1 MRDGSSGTAPTFS
14 SLPGVASLAE
24 RYDGFILDL
33 WGVVHDGIRPYP
45 GVVACLERLRCAG
58 KKVCL
63 LSNAPRRREA
73 VVEKLREM
81 AVPPDLYDHLY
92 TSGDAT
98 YEHLA
103 ERPDNWY
110 RALGRRLY
118 HLGPERDASV
128 YRGLD
133 YDLVA
138 APADADFIV
147 ATGIDQDDETLGNHE
162 PVLVQSAAR
171 ALPMICANPDLVVNS
186 GDRIVLCAG
195 TLAARYEALGGEV
208 RYHGKPHAAV
218 YRRCLELMGIA
229 DRRRI
234 AAIGDGLRTDVAG
247 ARSAGIDAVLVTGGI
262 HKQEC
267 VLPGSE
273 VPDAARVAALSER
286 AGFWPDYVIAM
297 LVW

>member
-1 MRDGSSGTAPTFS
+1 MAPGFS
-14 SLPGVASLAE
+14 VVPGVASLAE

-33 WGVVHDGIRPYP
+33 WGVVHDGLRPYP
-45 GVVACLERLRCAG
+45 GVVGCLERLRDAG

-63 LSNAPRRREA
+63 LSNAPRRRET

-103 ERPDNWY
+103 GRLDDWY

-118 HLGPERDASV
+118 HLGPERDSSV

-133 YDLVA
+133 YDLA
-138 APADADFIV
+138 ATPADADFVV
-147 ATGIDQDDETLGNHE
+147 ATGIDRDDETLGNHE
-162 PVLVQSAAR
+162 PALVQSAAR

-186 GDRIVLCAG
+186 GERIVLCAG
-195 TLAARYEALGGEV
+195 TLAARYEALGGKV
-208 RYHGKPHAAV
+208 RYHGKPHEAV
-218 YRRCLELMGIA
+218 YRRCLELMGIP

-247 ARSAGIDAVLVTGGI
+247 ARNAGIDAVLVTGGI

-267 VLPGSE
+267 VLPGSDA
-273 VPDAARVAALSER
+273 PDAARVATLGAR
-286 AGFWPDYVIAM
+286 TGFLPDYVIGTLA
-297 LVW
+297 W